1 MAVPDPRLEGGP
13 PRPVVRA
20 GHRLLGLFGAAFL
33 ILLVITGVAVQHP
46 TALGL
51 DQRYV
56 QSPSLLAWYGI
67 SPPEVASMYV
77 DQDIAYAQLDERTYR
92 GQQQLVEVEGELRGV
107 KTITGVSLVATTR
120 GVWLYDADAR
130 FVDRF
135 DPPGIPLRLGNSGD
149 AALLETDQG
158 TFLADAD
165 FLSWSV
171 WSLPSLRSD
180 EDAPLANWAIAQPP
194 TQEHSRAF
202 QRLYLD
208 KVVSWERLLIDL
220 HSGRMFGWFGP
231 YVIDAAALALL
242 IVAIT
247 GLLLAARPSR
257 PPGPD

>member
-1 MAVPDPRLEGGP
+1 VAVPDPRLEGGP
-13 PRPVVRA
+13 PQPVVRA

-46 TALGL
+46 NALGL

-67 SPPEVASMYV
+67 SPPEVSSMYV

-135 DPPGIPLRLGNSGD
+135 DPPGIPLRLGNSGE

-165 FLSWSV
+165 FLSWS
-171 WSLPSLRSD
+171 LRSLRS
-180 EDAPLANWAIAQPP
+180 EADAPLANWAIAQPP
-194 TQEHSRAF
+194 TQEHRRAF

-220 HSGRMFGWFGP
+220 HSGRIFGWLGP
-231 YVIDAAALALL
+231 YVIDTAALGLL

-247 GLLLAARPSR
+247 GLLLAARPKR
-257 PPGPD
+257 PPGTD